1 MKIASIFTISAVALA
16 FAAMPTGFAA
26 GEPLD
31 ISVGGYYTQSV
42 QLVDAPNR
50 DGNNIEDEVIAQ
62 DAEIHFKG
70 KTVLDNGTELGI
82 RVELEA
88 SNSDDQIDEHYVYLK
103 GDWGKLILGAEN
115 GVGHL
120 MQVRPPRF
128 VPGLKMFDNSV
139 TDDVFE
145 DAYDVLLCDDNADST
160 ADRCDEINDDGEITR
175 QGDSIIDDA
184 HMSTKLE
191 HISGDANKLS
201 FMTPRVGGLQLGVSY
216 APNNADKN
224 GGENNAGHTR
234 GTGGANDQATQED
247 IIELGVSLKGT
258 ARNIGYK
265 LSYTTVEGDTVA
277 QDAVKPR
284 STSIGLALQYGNW
297 LIGGNQSTYEDLH
310 EVDPIAYAQ
319 SEKIETV
326 SYAVKYKMGDSHFG
340 IGFTEGEEYRYEPRS
355 DSFIIDF
362 GDDEEEGGTRDNA
375 DVRDTADLGHRP
387 KTSYEE
393 LMIGGGTKLSKGISL
408 GYYYTKSEASHET
421 VTGTPTVIDADTD
434 SDPQVV
440 GRAEGSYATSIKDDE
455 VSAIGVTLSLRF

>member
-1 MKIASIFTISAVALA
+1 MKIASTFTISAAALA

-31 ISVGGYYTQSV
+31 ITIGGYYTQSV

-88 SNSDDQIDEHYVYLK
+88 SNNDDQIDEHYVYLK
-103 GDWGKLILGAEN
+103 GDWGKMILGAEN

-145 DAYDVLLCDDNADST
+145 DAYDVLLEENAI
-160 ADRCDEINDDGEITR
+160 E
-175 QGDSIIDDA
+175 DA

-201 FMTPRVGGLQLGVSY
+201 FITPRVGGLQLGVSY
-216 APNNADKN
+216 APNNADKT

-234 GTGGANDQATQED
+234 GAGGANDQATQED
-247 IIELGVSLKGT
+247 IIELGVSLKG
-258 ARNIGYK
+258 AVRDMGYK
-265 LSYTTVEGDTVA
+265 ISYTTVEGDTVA

-297 LIGGNQSTYEDLH
+297 LLGGNQSTYEDLH

-326 SYAVKYKMGDSHFG
+326 SYALKYKMGDSHFG
-340 IGFTEGEEYRYEPRS
+340 IGFTEGEEYRYEPRTE
-355 DSFIIDF
+355 SFISDF
-362 GDDEEEGGTRDNA
+362 GADDEEGGRNDDA
-375 DVRDTADLGHRP
+375 DVMETRGLGHRP

-393 LMIGGGTKLSKGISL
+393 LMIGGGTKLTKGVSL

-421 VTGTPTVIDADTD
+421 VTRTPTVTQADTD
-434 SDPQVV
+434 SDPQEEGSVS
-440 GRAEGSYATSIKDDE
+440 GSYATSIKDEE
-455 VSAIGVTLSLRF
+455 VSAFGVTLSLRF